1 MPMLLQESEVASL
14 LRMEDLIDLMER
26 TLAEFSSGRAL
37 QPVRIAMPLEKHGAF
52 LGTMPAYLV
61 DADAL
66 GVKLVTL
73 ALRNAERGMPTHLA
87 TILLFDPATGALLAI
102 MDGRLVTEMRTA
114 AVSAAAA
121 RALARV
127 GAGDL
132 ALLGS
137 GVQAKSHLEAFRS
150 VRRLRRVRVW
160 SPTRE
165 HREAFAREESARHSL
180 PVETVESAEAA
191 VREADLV
198 VVATSSRTP
207 VLRGA
212 WLAPGEAVRRARV
225 YVDSR
230 AGAAAEAGDL
240 IQAEREGTIGPD
252 HVRGEVGEVFAR
264 TLAGRGEEH
273 EVTFFKSL
281 GMAVEDVATAKHV
294 FRLARERGM
303 GRDVSV

>member
-121 RALARV
+121 RTLARV

-150 VRRLRRVRVW
+150 VRPLRRVRVW

-165 HREAFAREESARHSL
+165 HRETFASEESARHSL
-180 PVETVESAEAA
+180 PVEAVESAAMP
-191 VREADLV
+191 
-198 VVATSSRTP
+198 TWSWSRP
-207 VLRGA
+207 
-212 WLAPGEAVRRARV
+212 
-225 YVDSR
+225 R
-230 AGAAAEAGDL
+230 AGRPCCGARGSRPAPTSPESARSGRTGASWTEKPCAAPASTWTRAPE
-240 IQAEREGTIGPD
+240 QRP
-252 HVRGEVGEVFAR
+252 RP
-264 TLAGRGEEH
+264 
-273 EVTFFKSL
+273 
-281 GMAVEDVATAKHV
+281 AT
-294 FRLARERGM
+294 
-303 GRDVSV
+303 